1 MERKKEIVA
10 SPKPPINT
18 NVIWEDTINKQL
30 KIYNGATWASA
41 SGDGG
46 GSGSGGE
53 GGDGG
58 DEGGEGSTF
67 KYEVLTT
74 TAYAALVSAGTVD
87 SDTMYF
93 CYEASNNG

>member
-30 KIYNGATWASA
+30 KIYNGGTWVSA
-41 SGDGG
+41 SGDGS
-46 GSGSGGE
+46 GSGS

-58 DEGGEGSTF
+58 DEGGGSSTF

-87 SDTMYF
+87 PDTMYF